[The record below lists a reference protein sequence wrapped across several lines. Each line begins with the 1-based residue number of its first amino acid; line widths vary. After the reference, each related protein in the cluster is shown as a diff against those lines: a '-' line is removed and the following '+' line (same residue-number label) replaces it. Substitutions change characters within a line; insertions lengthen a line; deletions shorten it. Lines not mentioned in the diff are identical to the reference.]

1 MNFLQTVLAFV
12 VCLGSL
18 IIFHELGHYLVARW
32 CGVKVL
38 RFSVGMGKVIWSR
51 RFGPD
56 QTEWAVSALPL
67 GGYVKMLDA
76 RETDIA
82 TMPAADLPR
91 EFTRQNVWKR
101 IAIVAA
107 GPIAN
112 FLIAIVLF
120 AGLYMYGVEE
130 PASKISVRATEVA
143 ALAGG
148 APASPA
154 AAESAATAAAAPL
167 VATPAWQAGL
177 RSGDVVTAV
186 NEQPVTVWSELRW
199 NLMQSAIDK
208 KEARLTVERAGRGHL
223 HFVLPAATLATL
235 DLEGDV
241 LGKLGIGVARP
252 SPVVQQVIAGGPAER
267 AGLREGDLLVSVDGA
282 PVADGIAFIDIIR
295 ASAGKTVQVAVR
307 RAGQPVTL
315 AMTPQAEQAKSGKGT
330 VTVGKISAAIALQ
343 PDMIT
348 VPSSPLTAVGKAV
361 TRVWDTCTMTL
372 KMIGKMIVGEVSLKN
387 VTGPITIADYAGQTA
402 RMGAVSYLSFIAF
415 ISISLGVMNLL
426 PIPVLDGGHLLYYS
440 LEVLTGRPVPER
452 FNEIAQRVGIGLL
465 MTLMLLA
472 VFNDVARL
480 L

>member
-38 RFSVGMGKVIWSR
+38 RFSVGMGKVVWSR

-56 QTEWAVSALPL
+56 QTEWAISALPL

-76 RETDIA
+76 REGELA
-82 TMPAADLPR
+82 GLPEADLRR

-107 GPIAN
+107 GPLAN

-120 AGLYMYGVEE
+120 AGLFMYGVEE
-130 PASKISVRATEVA
+130 PSARISVHA
-143 ALAGG
+143 AAP
-148 APASPA
+148 APAS
-154 AAESAATAAAAPL
+154 TGL
-167 VATPAWQAGL
+167 AWQAGL
-177 RSGDVVTAV
+177 RSDDVVVAI
-186 NEQPVTVWSELRW
+186 NGQPVQAWSDLRW
-199 NLMQSAIDK
+199 QFIQSVIDK
-208 KEARLTVERAGRGHL
+208 HDVRLAVERSGQGH
-223 HFVLPAATLATL
+223 FNFTLPASALVGL

-241 LGKLGIGVARP
+241 PGQLGVGLARP
-252 SPVVQQVIAGGPAER
+252 APVVQQIVAGSPAAS
-267 AGLREGDLLVSVDGA
+267 AGLQVGDLLTAVDHAAVS
-282 PVADGIAFIDIIR
+282 DGIAFIDIIR
-295 ASAGKTVQVAVR
+295 ASAGKTVQVTLQ
-307 RAGQPVTL
+307 RAGASLTLPV
-315 AMTPQAEQAKSGKGT
+315 TPQAEQAKSGKGT
-330 VTVGKISAAIALQ
+330 VTVGKIGAYVALQ
-343 PDMIT
+343 PDMIK
-348 VPSSPLTAVGKAV
+348 VHSSPLAAVLKAGDK
-361 TRVWDTCTMTL
+361 VWETCTMTL
-372 KMIGKMIVGEVSLKN
+372 KMIGKMITGEASLKN

-402 RMGAVSYLSFIAF
+402 RMGVASYLSFIAF

-440 LEVLTGRPVPER
+440 LEVLTGRSVPER
-452 FNEIAQRVGIGLL
+452 VGEIAQRLGMGLL
-465 MTLMLLA
+465 LTLMLLA